1 MEKTYS
7 ILIQYGDGKPV
18 ASKIRARDGV
28 DAQDKALAS
37 HPGARSIRI
46 TGVLA
51 VHLPKPVQLP
61 KPKPK
66 AHQHQLFT
74 DVDEGEI
81 GSYIRSSPQ
90 ETKLQICHQKHNALL
105 VRAFFFAH
113 FTPWNFVFRLNLQ
126 TNWLTMTRHLKL

>member
-28 DAQDKALAS
+28 DAQDKALLA

-46 TGVLA
+46 TGVVG
-51 VHLPKPVQLP
+51 VHLPPPSKLP

-66 AHQHQLFT
+66 AAVEVPKHPLFT
-74 DVDEGEI
+74 DVDNETV
-81 GSYIRSSPQ
+81 GSYIRHSPQ
-90 ETKLQICHQKHNALL
+90 EVKLQICHQLRREGLTYRAIARQLDVGETT
-105 VRAFFFAH
+105 VR
-113 FTPWNFVFRLNLQ
+113 TWIKN
-126 TNWLTMTRHLKL
+126 TMPS

>member
-90 ETKLQICHQKHNALL
+90 ETKLQICHQLRREGLTYRAIAKQLDVGETT
-105 VRAFFFAH
+105 VR
-113 FTPWNFVFRLNLQ
+113 TWIKN
-126 TNWLTMTRHLKL
+126 TMPS

>member
-18 ASKIRARDGV
+18 ASEIRARDGV
-28 DAQDKALAS
+28 DAQDKALIA

-51 VHLPKPVQLP
+51 VHLPKPVELP

-66 AHQHQLFT
+66 VQQHPLFT
-74 DVDEGEI
+74 DVDETVI
-81 GSYIRSSPQ
+81 SSYIRQSPQ
-90 ETKLQICHQKHNALL
+90 EDKLQICHQLRKEGLTYKAIAKQLDIGERTVQTWIKH
-105 VRAFFFAH
+105 
-113 FTPWNFVFRLNLQ
+113 
-126 TNWLTMTRHLKL
+126 TMPS

>member
-18 ASKIRARDGV
+18 ASKIRARNGV
-28 DAQDKALAS
+28 DAQDKALAA

-90 ETKLQICHQKHNALL
+90 EAKLQICHQLRREGLTYRAIAKQLDVGETT
-105 VRAFFFAH
+105 VR
-113 FTPWNFVFRLNLQ
+113 TWIRN
-126 TNWLTMTRHLKL
+126 TMPS